1 MVDVG
6 TAVGYL
12 MLDTTGF
19 QSGFQSALR
28 DLQTFRDESATAAD
42 KFSAAGS
49 AMSAVG
55 GSLTKSVTLPIV
67 GLGSVITKVTSDFES
82 SMSKVASIAG
92 LDTVGEEFEALSE
105 KAKEMGATTKFSA
118 SEAAD
123 AFTYMAMAGWKTE
136 SMLDGIDGIM
146 QLAAASGEDL
156 ATTSDIVTDALTAF
170 GLQAK
175 DSSHFADILAA
186 ASNNANTN
194 VSMLGES
201 FKYVAPVAGALGYSA
216 EDTSIALGLMANSGI
231 KASQAGT
238 SLRTAMSNLVSPTS
252 AMAKVMDQYGISITD
267 AEGNMKPFMAV
278 MTDLREKLGGLDE
291 ATQAAA
297 ASTLFGKDA
306 MSGMLAIINASDE
319 DFNKLTESIYNA
331 DGTAAQMADTMQNNL
346 SGQLTILG
354 STLEGLALSFG
365 EILIPV
371 ITDFVKWLTSVVNK
385 FNSLSER
392 TKKVIVVV
400 AAVAAAIGPLLL
412 VLGKVSSAIGSIMG
426 IVTKAAGAWST
437 WTSGL
442 AAVGSSAV
450 AVLGPIIAVVG
461 VIAILV
467 AAFKTLWD
475 TNEEFR
481 NGITETWNGIKES
494 FSEFADGLLDRINS
508 LGFDFE
514 SLTQVLG
521 AVWQGFC
528 DLLGPIFQ
536 GAFDQIG
543 IILETVFGVITG
555 LFDTFKGLFTGDWD
569 TFWQGIT
576 GIFSSLWNGVTS
588 TIENVF
594 STIGDLVNVIL
605 GEFGTSWQE
614 LWQGVVDFFSNA
626 WNSILDFFTSI
637 GTTISQAFQSFIDGV
652 ISFFSNLPENLGFLL
667 GQAIGHV
674 ARFVVDL
681 GQKAIEAGQNF
692 LTNVVNF
699 FQQLPEKIQ
708 SFLTNA
714 INNVRTWAS
723 DLPNQARQ
731 AGQNFINGVVQFFQ
745 TLPSRIQTFL
755 TSAINTVRNWGPNML
770 SVAKNAASTVVN
782 GIVNTFSSLPGK
794 MVAIGQN
801 LVNGLKNGI
810 MGALSGLLSSIQ
822 SFASGVIS
830 GFKAGFGIHSPSTI
844 MIEQGLMLAK
854 GLSVGL
860 KNGKDGVLKT
870 VEDLSNTILD
880 TFFSQPHSVVG
891 PINSAFTYIL
901 GTIREQTE
909 AYENQAKGIYEYIE
923 ALKKLQR
930 EQERQ
935 EEITTRSAESSSS
948 SSPTPSHRVGRATS
962 NTPSDAAAGATY
974 IFNSPVA
981 VTPTKAAQLMKK
993 TAQQLALDF

>member
-12 MLDTTGF
+12 MLDTKGF
-19 QSGFQSALR
+19 QSGFKSALA
-28 DLQTFRDESATAAD
+28 DLQTFKDESATAAD

-49 AMSAVG
+49 AMFAVG

-67 GLGSVITKVTSDFES
+67 GLGAAITKVTSDFES

-92 LDTVGEEFEALSE
+92 LDTMGEEFEALSE

-175 DSSHFADILAA
+175 DSAHFADILAA

-252 AMAKVMDQYGISITD
+252 AMAQVMNQYGISITD
-267 AEGNMKPFMAV
+267 AEGKMKPFMTI
-278 MTDLREKLGGLDE
+278 MTDLREKMGGLDE

-297 ASTLFGKDA
+297 ASTLFGKEA

-331 DGTAAQMADTMQNNL
+331 DGTAARMAETMQNNL
-346 SGQLTILG
+346 SGQLTIMK
-354 STLEGLALSFG
+354 SALEGLAISFG
-365 EILIPV
+365 EILVPV
-371 ITDFVKWLTSVVNK
+371 ITDFVRWLTSVVDK
-385 FNSLSER
+385 LNSLSDG

-412 VLGKVSSAIGSIMG
+412 FLGKVSTAIGSIMG

-437 WTSGL
+437 WTAGL
-442 AAVGSSAV
+442 ATLGPSMV
-450 AVLGPIIAVVG
+450 AVLGPILAVVA
-461 VIAILV
+461 VIGTLI
-467 AAFKTLWD
+467 AAFKTLWS

-494 FSEFADGLLDRINS
+494 FSGFADGLLGSINS
-508 LGFDFE
+508 LGFHFE

-521 AVWQGFC
+521 AIWTGFC
-528 DLLGPIFQ
+528 NLLGPLFQ

-555 LFDTFKGLFTGDWD
+555 IFDTFKGLFTGDWN

-576 GIFSSLWNGVTS
+576 GIFSSLWNGVIS
-588 TIENVF
+588 TIQNVF
-594 STIGDLVNVIL
+594 NIIGNLVNVIL
-605 GEFGTSWQE
+605 GGFGTSWQE
-614 LWQGVVDFFSNA
+614 LWQNVVNSFTNA
-626 WNSILDFFTSI
+626 WNSILNFFTSI
-637 GTTISQAFQSFIDGV
+637 GTTLSQAFQSFISGV
-652 ISFFSNLPENLGFLL
+652 ISFFSNFPENVGFIL
-667 GQAIGHV
+667 GQAIGLV
-674 ARFVVDL
+674 ANFVVNL
-681 GQKAIEAGQNF
+681 GQKAVEAGQTF

-699 FQQLPEKIQ
+699 FQQLPVRIQ
-708 SFLTNA
+708 AFLTNA
-714 INNVRTWAS
+714 INSIRTWAS
-723 DLPNQARQ
+723 NLATQAVQ
-731 AGQNFINGVVQFFQ
+731 AGQNFINGVVQSFQ

-755 TSAINTVRNWGPNML
+755 NSALNTVRTWGTNML
-770 SVAKNAASTVVN
+770 SAAKTAASTVVN

-794 MVAIGQN
+794 MVAIGRN
-801 LVNGLKNGI
+801 LVSGLKNGI
-810 MGALSGLLSSIQ
+810 MGALRGLLGSIK
-822 SFASGVIS
+822 SFASSVIS
-830 GFKAGFGIHSPSTI
+830 GFKSAFGIHSPSTE
-844 MIEQGLMLAK
+844 MIKQGLMLAK

-860 KNGKDGVLKT
+860 KNGQDGIIKT

-880 TFFSQPHSVVG
+880 TLFSHPHSVVE
-891 PINSAFTYIL
+891 PINSAFTHIL
-901 GTIREQTE
+901 GTIREQTG
-909 AYENQAKGIYEYIE
+909 AYENQAKGIYGYIE

-935 EEITTRSAESSSS
+935 ERITTWSAESSSS
-948 SSPTPSHRVGRATS
+948 SSSSPISSVGRATS
-962 NTPSDAAAGATY
+962 NTSSDAAAGATY

>member
-12 MLDTTGF
+12 MLDTKGF
-19 QSGFQSALR
+19 QSGFKSALA
-28 DLQTFRDESATAAD
+28 DLQTFQDKSATAAD

-49 AMSAVG
+49 AMFAVG

-67 GLGSVITKVTSDFES
+67 GLGAAITKVTSDFES

-175 DSSHFADILAA
+175 DSAHFADILAA

-252 AMAKVMDQYGISITD
+252 AMAQVMNQYGISITD
-267 AEGNMKPFMAV
+267 AEGKMKPFMTI
-278 MTDLREKLGGLDE
+278 MTDLREKMGGLDE

-297 ASTLFGKDA
+297 ASTLFGKEA

-331 DGTAAQMADTMQNNL
+331 DGTAARMAETMQNNL
-346 SGQLTILG
+346 SGQLTIMK
-354 STLEGLALSFG
+354 SALEGLAISFG
-365 EILIPV
+365 EILVPV
-371 ITDFVKWLTSVVNK
+371 ITDFVRWLTSVVDK
-385 FNSLSER
+385 LNSLSDG

-412 VLGKVSSAIGSIMG
+412 FLGKVSTAIGSIMG

-437 WTSGL
+437 WTAGL
-442 AAVGSSAV
+442 ATLGTSAA
-450 AVLGPIIAVVG
+450 AVLGPILAVVA
-461 VIAILV
+461 VIGTLI
-467 AAFKTLWD
+467 AAFKTLWS

-494 FSEFADGLLDRINS
+494 FSGFADGLLESINS
-508 LGFDFE
+508 LGFHFE

-521 AVWQGFC
+521 AIWTGFC
-528 DLLGPIFQ
+528 NLLGPLFQ

-555 LFDTFKGLFTGDWD
+555 IFDTFKGLFTGDWN

-576 GIFSSLWNGVTS
+576 GIFSSLWNGVIS
-588 TIENVF
+588 TIQNVLN
-594 STIGDLVNVIL
+594 TIGNLVNVIL
-605 GEFGTSWQE
+605 GGFGTSWQE
-614 LWQGVVDFFSNA
+614 LWQNVVNFFTNA
-626 WNSILDFFTSI
+626 WNSILNFFTSI
-637 GTTISQAFQSFIDGV
+637 GTTLSQAFQSFISGV
-652 ISFFSNLPENLGFLL
+652 ISFFSNFPENVGFIL
-667 GQAIGHV
+667 GQAIGLV
-674 ARFVVDL
+674 ANFVVNL
-681 GQKAIEAGQNF
+681 GQKAVEAGQTF

-699 FQQLPEKIQ
+699 FQQLPVRIQ
-708 SFLTNA
+708 AFLTNA
-714 INNVRTWAS
+714 INSIRTWAS
-723 DLPNQARQ
+723 NLATQAVQ
-731 AGQNFINGVVQFFQ
+731 AGQNFINGVVQSFQ
-745 TLPSRIQTFL
+745 TLPSRLQTFL
-755 TSAINTVRNWGPNML
+755 NSALNTVRTWGTNML
-770 SVAKNAASTVVN
+770 SVAKTAASTVVN
-782 GIVNTFSSLPGK
+782 GIVSTFSSLPGK
-794 MVAIGQN
+794 MVAIGRN
-801 LVNGLKNGI
+801 LVSGLKNGI
-810 MGALSGLLSSIQ
+810 MGALKGLLGSIK
-822 SFASGVIS
+822 SFASSVIS
-830 GFKAGFGIHSPSTI
+830 GFKSAFGIHSPSTE
-844 MIEQGLMLAK
+844 MIKQGLMLAK

-860 KNGKDGVLKT
+860 KNGKDEVIKT
-870 VEDLSNTILD
+870 VEDLSNTVLD
-880 TFFSQPHSVVG
+880 PLFSHPHSMVEL
-891 PINSAFTYIL
+891 INSAFTHIL
-901 GTIREQTE
+901 GTIREQTG

-935 EEITTRSAESSSS
+935 EGITTWSAESSSS
-948 SSPTPSHRVGRATS
+948 SSSSPISSVGRSTS
-962 NTPSDAAAGATY
+962 NTSSDAAAGATY